1 MKRRRL
7 PQNVRLALLELK
19 RALVQM
25 YGERLEGIYL
35 YGSYARGDFT
45 QDSDVDVLVV
55 FRDAVKPGAEITNIS
70 PLVSD
75 ICLRYDVLFSIFPV
89 SAEQFATRQSP
100 FMLNVRRE
108 VVEVCCE

>member
-1 MKRRRL
+1 MRT
-7 PQNVRLALLELK
+7 ALLELK
-19 RALVQM
+19 QALVQM

-55 FRDAVKPGAEITNIS
+55 LRGTVKPGAEITNIS
-70 PLVSD
+70 PFVSD
-75 ICLRYDVLFSIFPV
+75 ICLRYGLLFSIFPI
-89 SAEQFATRQSP
+89 SAEQFVTRQSP

-108 VVEVCCE
+108 VVKVCCE